1 MKKGKDRSK
10 NRKYTGVE
18 ALKKKSV
25 WIKADDGGWEE
36 QKERITTGLE
46 SGADCVLVNPGDV
59 EKVRELGNIPVAT
72 FGRDNKSGADIV
84 VVGKRGEGDGTKP
97 LSLEIPGSLDIN
109 AATLLRDKGVAVG
122 GYVVIRDKR
131 YEHFAA
137 EMGKVCD
144 FLLVTGTDWKVI
156 PLENLIAELQRY
168 KVKIIFGVKSAAE
181 ARLAFQTL
189 ETGADGVLLDS
200 GNPQEI
206 KDTIQA
212 ARELENKS
220 AELESAVVTRVEPLG
235 MGDRVCVDTCNL
247 MQKGEGMLIGS
258 QASGMLLVN
267 SESDD
272 SPYVAARPF
281 RVNAGAV
288 HSYIKIGDKTRYL
301 SELQTGDTVTIVDSK
316 GKQREGIVGRVKIE
330 SRPLMLIEAK
340 AGNRTLSAILQNA
353 ETIKLVGKDGNPI
366 SVAKLKKGDEI
377 LVRLEEGARHFGKK
391 IEETIIEK

>member
-1 MKKGKDRSK
+1 M
-10 NRKYTGVE
+10 
-18 ALKKKSV
+18 KKKSV
-25 WIKADDGGWEE
+25 WIKADDGGWEQ

-46 SGADCVLVNPGDV
+46 SGADCVLVNPGNV

-72 FGRDNKSGADIV
+72 FGRDNKSGAEIV
-84 VVGKRGEGDGTKP
+84 VVGKRGEGDGAKP
-97 LSLEIPGSLDIN
+97 LPLETQGSLDIN

-137 EMGKVCD
+137 ELGKVCD
-144 FLLVTGTDWKVI
+144 FLIVTGTDWKVI
-156 PLENLIAELQRY
+156 PLENLIAELQSY
-168 KVKIIFGVKSAAE
+168 KVKIIFGIKSAEE

-189 ETGADGVLLDS
+189 EIGADGVLLDS
-200 GNPQEI
+200 GDPQEI
-206 KDTIQA
+206 KDTILA
-212 ARELENKS
+212 ARELENES
-220 AELESAVVTRVEPLG
+220 TELESAVITRVDPLG

-258 QASGMLLVN
+258 QASGMFLVN

-288 HSYIKIGDKTRYL
+288 HSYIKIGDRTRYL
-301 SELQTGDTVTIVDSK
+301 SELQTGDAVTIVDSK

-340 AGNRTLSAILQNA
+340 AGDRTLSAILQNA

-366 SVAKLKKGDEI
+366 SVAKLKKGDEV
-377 LVRLEEGARHFGKK
+377 LVSLEEGARHFGKK

>member
-1 MKKGKDRSK
+1 M
-10 NRKYTGVE
+10 
-18 ALKKKSV
+18 KKKSV
-25 WIKADDGGWEE
+25 WIKADEGGWEQ

-46 SGADCVLVNPGDV
+46 SGADCVLVNPENV

-72 FGRDNKSGADIV
+72 FGRDNKSGAEIV
-84 VVGKRGEGDGTKP
+84 VVGKRGEGDGAKP
-97 LSLEIPGSLDIN
+97 LPLETQGSLDIN

-137 EMGKVCD
+137 ELGKVCD
-144 FLLVTGTDWKVI
+144 FLIVTGTDWKVI
-156 PLENLIAELQRY
+156 PLENLIAELQSY
-168 KVKIIFGVKSAAE
+168 KVKIIFGIKSAEE

-189 ETGADGVLLDS
+189 EIGADGVLLDS
-200 GNPQEI
+200 GDPQEI
-206 KDTIQA
+206 KDTILA
-212 ARELENKS
+212 ARELENES
-220 AELESAVVTRVEPLG
+220 TELESAVITRVDPLG

-258 QASGMLLVN
+258 QASGMFLVN

-288 HSYIKIGDKTRYL
+288 HSYIKIGDRTRYL
-301 SELQTGDTVTIVDSK
+301 SELQTGDAVTIVDSK

-340 AGNRTLSAILQNA
+340 AGDRTLSAILQNA

-366 SVAKLKKGDEI
+366 SVAKLKKGDEV
-377 LVRLEEGARHFGKK
+377 LVSLEEGARHFGKK

>member
-1 MKKGKDRSK
+1 MPG
-10 NRKYTGVE
+10 
-18 ALKKKSV
+18 LKPLRMKSV
-25 WIKADDGGWEE
+25 WIKADEGGWEQ

-59 EKVRELGNIPVAT
+59 EKVRELGNIPIAT
-72 FGRDNKSGADIV
+72 FSRDNKSGAEII

-97 LSLEIPGSLDIN
+97 LPLETSGSLDIN

-137 EMGKVCD
+137 ELGKICD
-144 FLLVTGTDWKVI
+144 FLIVTGTDWKVI

-168 KVKIIFGVKSAAE
+168 DVKIIFGVKSAEE

-206 KDTIQA
+206 KDTIQI
-212 ARELENKS
+212 ARELES
-220 AELESAVVTRVEPLG
+220 ESTELESAVITQVEPLG
-235 MGDRVCVDTCNL
+235 MGDRVCVDTCSL
-247 MQKGEGMLIGS
+247 MQRGEGMLIGS
-258 QASGMLLVN
+258 QASGMFLVN

-301 SELQTGDTVTIVDSK
+301 SELRTGDMVTIVDSK

-340 AGNRTLSAILQNA
+340 AGDRTLSAILQNA

-366 SVAKLKKGDEI
+366 SVAKLKKGDEV
-377 LVRLEEGARHFGKK
+377 LVSLEEGARHFGKK

>member
-1 MKKGKDRSK
+1 M
-10 NRKYTGVE
+10 
-18 ALKKKSV
+18 KKKSV
-25 WIKADDGGWEE
+25 WIKADDGGWEQ

-46 SGADCVLVNPGDV
+46 SGADCVLVNSGDV
-59 EKVRELGNIPVAT
+59 GKVRELGNIPVAT
-72 FGRDNKSGADIV
+72 FGRDNKSGAEII

-97 LSLEIPGSLDIN
+97 LPLETQGSLDIN
-109 AATLLRDKGVAVG
+109 AATVLRDKEVAVG
-122 GYVVIRDKR
+122 GYVIIRDKR
-131 YEHFAA
+131 YENFAA
-137 EMGKVCD
+137 ELGKVCD
-144 FLLVTGTDWKVI
+144 FLIVTGTDWKVI

-168 KVKIIFGVKSAAE
+168 DVKIIFGVKTAEE

-200 GNPQEI
+200 GNIQEI
-206 KDTIQA
+206 KDTILA
-212 ARELENKS
+212 ARELENES
-220 AELESAVVTRVEPLG
+220 TELESAVITRVEPLG

-258 QASGMLLVN
+258 QASGMFLVN

-301 SELQTGDTVTIVDSK
+301 SELRTGDAVTIIDSK
-316 GKQREGIVGRVKIE
+316 GRQREGFVGRVKIE

-340 AGNRTLSAILQNA
+340 AGDRILSAILQNA

-366 SVAKLKKGDEI
+366 SVAKLKKGDEV

>member
-1 MKKGKDRSK
+1 M
-10 NRKYTGVE
+10 
-18 ALKKKSV
+18 
-25 WIKADDGGWEE
+25 WIKADEGGWEQ

-59 EKVRELGNIPVAT
+59 GKVSELGNIPVAA
-72 FGRDNKSGADIV
+72 FGRDNKSGAEII

-97 LSLEIPGSLDIN
+97 LPLETQGSLDIN

-122 GYVVIRDKR
+122 GYVIIRDKR

-137 EMGKVCD
+137 ELGKVCD
-144 FLLVTGTDWKVI
+144 FLIVTGTDWKVI

-168 KVKIIFGVKSAAE
+168 DVKIIFGVKSAEE

-200 GNPQEI
+200 GNIQEI
-206 KDTIQA
+206 KDTIKA
-212 ARELENKS
+212 ARELENES
-220 AELESAVVTRVEPLG
+220 TELESAVVTRVEPLG

-258 QASGMLLVN
+258 QASGMFLVN

-301 SELQTGDTVTIVDSK
+301 SELRTGDTVTIVDSK
-316 GKQREGIVGRVKIE
+316 GRQREGFVGRVKIE

-340 AGNRTLSAILQNA
+340 AGDRTLSAILQNA
-353 ETIKLVGKDGNPI
+353 ETIKLVEKDGNPI
-366 SVAKLKKGDEI
+366 SVAKLKKGDEV

>member
-1 MKKGKDRSK
+1 M
-10 NRKYTGVE
+10 
-18 ALKKKSV
+18 KKKSV
-25 WIKADDGGWEE
+25 WIKADEGGWEE

-168 KVKIIFGVKSAAE
+168 KVKIIFGVKSAEE

-212 ARELENKS
+212 ARELENES

-247 MQKGEGMLIGS
+247 MQRGEGMLIGS
-258 QASGMLLVN
+258 QASGMFLVN

-340 AGNRTLSAILQNA
+340 AGDRTLSAILQNA

-366 SVAKLKKGDEI
+366 SVAKLKKGDEV

>member
-1 MKKGKDRSK
+1 LKP
-10 NRKYTGVE
+10 
-18 ALKKKSV
+18 LKKKSV
-25 WIKADDGGWEE
+25 WIKADDGGWEQ

-46 SGADCVLVNPGDV
+46 SGADCVLVNPGNV

-72 FGRDNKSGADIV
+72 FGRDNKSGAEIV
-84 VVGKRGEGDGTKP
+84 VVGKRGEGDGAKP
-97 LSLEIPGSLDIN
+97 LPLETQGSLDIN

-137 EMGKVCD
+137 ELGKVCD
-144 FLLVTGTDWKVI
+144 FLIVTGTDWKVI
-156 PLENLIAELQRY
+156 PLENLIAELQSY
-168 KVKIIFGVKSAAE
+168 KVKIIFGVKSAEE

-189 ETGADGVLLDS
+189 EIGADGVLLDS
-200 GNPQEI
+200 GDPQEI
-206 KDTIQA
+206 KDTILA
-212 ARELENKS
+212 ARELENES
-220 AELESAVVTRVEPLG
+220 TELESAVITRVDPLG

-258 QASGMLLVN
+258 QASGMFLVN

-288 HSYIKIGDKTRYL
+288 HSYIKIGDRTRYL
-301 SELQTGDTVTIVDSK
+301 SELQTGDAVTIVDSK

-340 AGNRTLSAILQNA
+340 AGDRILSAILQNA

-366 SVAKLKKGDEI
+366 SVAKLKKGDEV
-377 LVRLEEGARHFGKK
+377 LVSLEEGARHFGKK

>member
-1 MKKGKDRSK
+1 M
-10 NRKYTGVE
+10 
-18 ALKKKSV
+18 
-25 WIKADDGGWEE
+25 WIKADEGGWEQ

-59 EKVRELGNIPVAT
+59 GKVSELGNIPVAA
-72 FGRDNKSGADIV
+72 FGRDNKSGAEII

-97 LSLEIPGSLDIN
+97 LPLETQGSLDIN

-122 GYVVIRDKR
+122 GYVIIRDKR

-137 EMGKVCD
+137 ELGKVCD
-144 FLLVTGTDWKVI
+144 FLIVTGTDWKVI

-168 KVKIIFGVKSAAE
+168 DVKIIFGVKSAEE

-200 GNPQEI
+200 GNIQEI
-206 KDTIQA
+206 KDTIKA
-212 ARELENKS
+212 ARELENES
-220 AELESAVVTRVEPLG
+220 TELESAVVTRVEPLG

-258 QASGMLLVN
+258 QASGMFLVN

-301 SELQTGDTVTIVDSK
+301 SELRTGDTVTIVDSK
-316 GKQREGIVGRVKIE
+316 GRQREGFVGRVKIE

-340 AGNRTLSAILQNA
+340 AGDRTLSAILQNA

-366 SVAKLKKGDEI
+366 SVAKLKKGDEV

>member
-1 MKKGKDRSK
+1 
-10 NRKYTGVE
+10 
-18 ALKKKSV
+18 
-25 WIKADDGGWEE
+25 
-36 QKERITTGLE
+36 
-46 SGADCVLVNPGDV
+46 
-59 EKVRELGNIPVAT
+59 
-72 FGRDNKSGADIV
+72 V

-97 LSLEIPGSLDIN
+97 LPQEIPGSFDVN
-109 AATLLRDKGVAVG
+109 AATLLTDKGVTIG
-122 GYVVIRDKR
+122 GYVVIKDRS
-131 YEHFAA
+131 YERFAA
-137 EMGKVCD
+137 EMGKICD
-144 FLLVTGTDWKVI
+144 YLLVTGTDWKVI
-156 PLENLIAELQRY
+156 PLENLIADLQRE
-168 KVKIIFGVKSAAE
+168 KVKIIFGVKSAEE

-206 KDTIQA
+206 KDTIKA
-212 ARELENKS
+212 ARELES
-220 AELESAVVTRVEPLG
+220 ESTELESAVVTRVEPLG

-247 MQKGEGMLIGS
+247 MQRGEGMLIGS
-258 QASGMLLVN
+258 QASGMFLVN

-301 SELQTGDTVTIVDSK
+301 SELQAGDSVTIIDSR

-340 AGNRTLSAILQNA
+340 AGDRTLTAILQNA
-353 ETIKLVGKDGNPI
+353 ETIKLVGKDGTPI
-366 SVAKLKKGDEI
+366 SVAKLKKGDEV

>member
-1 MKKGKDRSK
+1 M
-10 NRKYTGVE
+10 
-18 ALKKKSV
+18 KKKSV
-25 WIKADDGGWEE
+25 WIKADDGGWEQ

-46 SGADCVLVNPGDV
+46 SGADCVLVNSGDV
-59 EKVRELGNIPVAT
+59 GKVRELGNIPVAT
-72 FGRDNKSGADIV
+72 FGRDNKSGAEII

-97 LSLEIPGSLDIN
+97 LPLETQGSLDIN
-109 AATLLRDKGVAVG
+109 AATVLRDKEVAVG
-122 GYVVIRDKR
+122 GYVIIRDKR
-131 YEHFAA
+131 YENFAA
-137 EMGKVCD
+137 ELGKVCD
-144 FLLVTGTDWKVI
+144 FLIVTGTDWKVI

-168 KVKIIFGVKSAAE
+168 DVKIIFGVKTAEE

-200 GNPQEI
+200 GNIQEI
-206 KDTIQA
+206 KDTILA
-212 ARELENKS
+212 ARELENES
-220 AELESAVVTRVEPLG
+220 TELESAVITRVESLG

-258 QASGMLLVN
+258 QASGMFLVN

-301 SELQTGDTVTIVDSK
+301 SELRTGDAVTIIDSK
-316 GKQREGIVGRVKIE
+316 GRQREGFVGRVKIE

-340 AGNRTLSAILQNA
+340 AGDRTLSAILQNA

-366 SVAKLKKGDEI
+366 SVAKLKKGDEV

>member
-1 MKKGKDRSK
+1 M
-10 NRKYTGVE
+10 
-18 ALKKKSV
+18 
-25 WIKADDGGWEE
+25 WIKADEGGWEQ

-46 SGADCVLVNPGDV
+46 SGADCVLVNPGNV

-72 FGRDNKSGADIV
+72 FGRDNKSGAEIV
-84 VVGKRGEGDGTKP
+84 VVGKRGEGDGAKP
-97 LSLEIPGSLDIN
+97 LPLETQGSLDIN

-137 EMGKVCD
+137 ELGKVCD
-144 FLLVTGTDWKVI
+144 FLIVTGTDWKVI
-156 PLENLIAELQRY
+156 PLENLIAELQSY
-168 KVKIIFGVKSAAE
+168 KVKIIFGVKSAEE

-189 ETGADGVLLDS
+189 EIGADGVLLDS
-200 GNPQEI
+200 GDPQEI
-206 KDTIQA
+206 KDTILA
-212 ARELENKS
+212 ARELENES
-220 AELESAVVTRVEPLG
+220 TELESAVITRVDPLG

-258 QASGMLLVN
+258 QASGMFLVN

-288 HSYIKIGDKTRYL
+288 HSYIKIGDRTRYL
-301 SELQTGDTVTIVDSK
+301 SELQTGDAVTIVDSK

-340 AGNRTLSAILQNA
+340 AGDRTLSAILQNA

-366 SVAKLKKGDEI
+366 SVAKLKKGDEV
-377 LVRLEEGARHFGKK
+377 LVSLEEGARHFGKK

>member
-1 MKKGKDRSK
+1 M
-10 NRKYTGVE
+10 
-18 ALKKKSV
+18 KKKSV

-258 QASGMLLVN
+258 QASGMFLVN

>member
-1 MKKGKDRSK
+1 M
-10 NRKYTGVE
+10 
-18 ALKKKSV
+18 
-25 WIKADDGGWEE
+25 WIKADEGGWEQ

-46 SGADCVLVNPGDV
+46 SGADCVLVNPGNV

-72 FGRDNKSGADIV
+72 FGRDNKSGAEIV
-84 VVGKRGEGDGTKP
+84 VVGKRGEGDGAKP
-97 LSLEIPGSLDIN
+97 LPLETQGSLDIN

-137 EMGKVCD
+137 ELGKVCD
-144 FLLVTGTDWKVI
+144 FLIVTGTDWKVI
-156 PLENLIAELQRY
+156 PLENLIAELQSY
-168 KVKIIFGVKSAAE
+168 KVKIIFGVKSAEE

-189 ETGADGVLLDS
+189 EIGADGVLLDS
-200 GNPQEI
+200 GDPQEI
-206 KDTIQA
+206 KDTILA
-212 ARELENKS
+212 ARELENERT
-220 AELESAVVTRVEPLG
+220 ELESAVITRVDPLG

-258 QASGMLLVN
+258 QASGMFLVN

-288 HSYIKIGDKTRYL
+288 HSYIKIGDRTRYL
-301 SELQTGDTVTIVDSK
+301 SELQTGDAVTIVDSK

-340 AGNRTLSAILQNA
+340 AGDRTLSAILQNA

-366 SVAKLKKGDEI
+366 SVAKLKKGDEV
-377 LVRLEEGARHFGKK
+377 LVSLEEGARHFGKK

>member
-1 MKKGKDRSK
+1 LKP
-10 NRKYTGVE
+10 
-18 ALKKKSV
+18 LKKKSV
-25 WIKADDGGWEE
+25 WIKADDGGWEQ

-46 SGADCVLVNPGDV
+46 SGADCVLVNPGNV

-72 FGRDNKSGADIV
+72 FGRDNKSGAEIV
-84 VVGKRGEGDGTKP
+84 VVGKRGEGDGAKP
-97 LSLEIPGSLDIN
+97 LPLETQGSLDIN

-137 EMGKVCD
+137 ELGKVCD
-144 FLLVTGTDWKVI
+144 FLIVTGTDWKVI
-156 PLENLIAELQRY
+156 PLENLIAELQSY
-168 KVKIIFGVKSAAE
+168 KVKIIFGVKSAEE

-189 ETGADGVLLDS
+189 EIGADGVLLDS
-200 GNPQEI
+200 GDPQEI
-206 KDTIQA
+206 KDTILA
-212 ARELENKS
+212 ARELENES
-220 AELESAVVTRVEPLG
+220 TELESAVITRVDPLG

-258 QASGMLLVN
+258 QASGMFLVN

-288 HSYIKIGDKTRYL
+288 HSYIKIGDRTRYL
-301 SELQTGDTVTIVDSK
+301 SELQTGDAVTIVDSK

-340 AGNRTLSAILQNA
+340 AGDRILSAILQNA

-366 SVAKLKKGDEI
+366 SVAKLKKGDEV
-377 LVRLEEGARHFGKK
+377 LVCLEEGARHFGKK

>member
-1 MKKGKDRSK
+1 
-10 NRKYTGVE
+10 
-18 ALKKKSV
+18 LKKKSV
-25 WIKADDGGWEE
+25 WIKADDGGWEQ

-46 SGADCVLVNPGDV
+46 SGADCVLVNSGDV
-59 EKVRELGNIPVAT
+59 GKVRELGNIPVAT
-72 FGRDNKSGADIV
+72 FGRDNKSGAEII

-97 LSLEIPGSLDIN
+97 LPLETQGSLDIN
-109 AATLLRDKGVAVG
+109 AATVLRDKEVAVG
-122 GYVVIRDKR
+122 GYVIIRDKR
-131 YEHFAA
+131 YENFAA
-137 EMGKVCD
+137 ELGKVCD
-144 FLLVTGTDWKVI
+144 FLIVTGTDWKVI

-168 KVKIIFGVKSAAE
+168 DVKIIFGVKTAEE

-200 GNPQEI
+200 GNIQEI
-206 KDTIQA
+206 KDTILA
-212 ARELENKS
+212 ARELENES
-220 AELESAVVTRVEPLG
+220 TELESAVITRVEPLG

-258 QASGMLLVN
+258 QASGMFLVN

-301 SELQTGDTVTIVDSK
+301 SELRTGDAVTIIDSK
-316 GKQREGIVGRVKIE
+316 GRQREGFVGRVKIE

-340 AGNRTLSAILQNA
+340 AGDRTLSAILQNA

-366 SVAKLKKGDEI
+366 SVAKLKKGDEV

>member
-1 MKKGKDRSK
+1 
-10 NRKYTGVE
+10 
-18 ALKKKSV
+18 V
-25 WIKADDGGWEE
+25 WIKADEGGWEQ

-46 SGADCVLVNPGDV
+46 SGADCVLVNPGNV

-72 FGRDNKSGADIV
+72 FGRDNKSGAEIV
-84 VVGKRGEGDGTKP
+84 VVGKRGEGDGAKP
-97 LSLEIPGSLDIN
+97 LPLETQGSLDIN

-137 EMGKVCD
+137 ELGKVCD
-144 FLLVTGTDWKVI
+144 FLIVTGTDWKVI
-156 PLENLIAELQRY
+156 PLENLIAELQSY
-168 KVKIIFGVKSAAE
+168 KVKIIFGVKSAEE

-189 ETGADGVLLDS
+189 EIGADGVLLDS
-200 GNPQEI
+200 GDPQDI
-206 KDTIQA
+206 KDTILA
-212 ARELENKS
+212 ARELENES
-220 AELESAVVTRVEPLG
+220 TELESAVITRVDPLG

-258 QASGMLLVN
+258 QASGMFLVN

-288 HSYIKIGDKTRYL
+288 HSYIKIGDRTRYL
-301 SELQTGDTVTIVDSK
+301 SELQTGDAVTIVDSK

-340 AGNRTLSAILQNA
+340 AGDRTLSAILQNA

-366 SVAKLKKGDEI
+366 SVAKLKKGDEV
-377 LVRLEEGARHFGKK
+377 LVSLEEGARHFGKK

>member
-1 MKKGKDRSK
+1 LKP
-10 NRKYTGVE
+10 
-18 ALKKKSV
+18 LKKKSV
-25 WIKADDGGWEE
+25 WIKADEGGWEQ

-46 SGADCVLVNPGDV
+46 SGADCVLVSPGNI
-59 EKVRELGNIPVAT
+59 EKVRELGNIPIAT
-72 FGRDNKSGADIV
+72 FGRDNKSGAEIV
-84 VVGKRGEGDGTKP
+84 VVGRRGEGDGTKP
-97 LSLEIPGSLDIN
+97 LPLETQGSLDIN

-122 GYVVIRDKR
+122 GYVIIRDKR

-137 EMGKVCD
+137 ELGKVCD
-144 FLLVTGTDWKVI
+144 FLIVTGTDWKVI

-168 KVKIIFGVKSAAE
+168 DVKIIFGVKSAEE

-212 ARELENKS
+212 ARELGNES
-220 AELESAVVTRVEPLG
+220 TELESAVVTRVEPLG

-258 QASGMLLVN
+258 QASGMFLVN

-301 SELQTGDTVTIVDSK
+301 SELQTGDAVTIVDSK

-330 SRPLMLIEAK
+330 SRPLMLIEAR
-340 AGNRTLSAILQNA
+340 AGGRTLSAILQNA

-366 SVAKLKKGDEI
+366 SVAKLKKGDEV
-377 LVRLEEGARHFGKK
+377 LVCLEEGARHFGKK

>member
-1 MKKGKDRSK
+1 M
-10 NRKYTGVE
+10 
-18 ALKKKSV
+18 KKKSV
-25 WIKADDGGWEE
+25 WIKADEGGWEE
-36 QKERITTGLE
+36 QKDRITTGLE

-59 EKVRELGNIPVAT
+59 EKVRELGNITVAA
-72 FGRDNKSGADIV
+72 FARDNKSRADIV

-97 LSLEIPGSLDIN
+97 LPQEIPGSFDIN
-109 AATLLRDKGVAVG
+109 AATLLMDKGVTVG
-122 GYVVIRDKR
+122 GYVVIKDKH

-137 EMGKVCD
+137 EMGKICD
-144 FLLVTGTDWKVI
+144 YLLVTGTDWKVI
-156 PLENLIAELQRY
+156 PLENLIADLQHQ
-168 KVKIIFGVKSAAE
+168 KVKIIFGVKSAEE

-189 ETGADGVLLDS
+189 EAGADGVLLDS

-206 KDTIQA
+206 KDTIKA
-212 ARELENKS
+212 ARELESES
-220 AELESAVVTRVEPLG
+220 AELEAAVVTRVEPLG

-247 MQKGEGMLIGS
+247 MQRGEGMLIGS
-258 QASGMLLVN
+258 QASGMFLVN

-288 HSYIKIGDKTRYL
+288 HSYIKIGEKTRYL
-301 SELQTGDTVTIVDSK
+301 SELRAGDPVTIVDSK

-340 AGNRTLSAILQNA
+340 ARDRTLTAILQNA
-353 ETIKLVGKDGNPI
+353 ETIKLVGKDGTPI
-366 SVAKLKKGDEI
+366 SVAKLEKGDEV

>member
-1 MKKGKDRSK
+1 
-10 NRKYTGVE
+10 
-18 ALKKKSV
+18 LKKKSV
-25 WIKADDGGWEE
+25 WIKADDGGWEQ
-36 QKERITTGLE
+36 QKERVTTGLE
-46 SGADCVLVNPGDV
+46 SGADCILVNPGDV
-59 EKVRELGNIPVAT
+59 GKVRELGNIPVAT
-72 FGRDNKSGADIV
+72 FGRDNKSGADII

-97 LSLEIPGSLDIN
+97 LPLETQGSLDIN
-109 AATLLRDKGVAVG
+109 AATVLRDKEVAVG
-122 GYVVIRDKR
+122 GYVIIRDKR
-131 YEHFAA
+131 YENFAA
-137 EMGKVCD
+137 ELGKVCD
-144 FLLVTGTDWKVI
+144 FLIVTGTDWKVI

-168 KVKIIFGVKSAAE
+168 DVKIIFGVKTAEE

-200 GNPQEI
+200 GNIQEI
-206 KDTIQA
+206 KDTILA
-212 ARELENKS
+212 ARELENES
-220 AELESAVVTRVEPLG
+220 TELESAVITRVESLG

-258 QASGMLLVN
+258 QASGMFLVN

-301 SELQTGDTVTIVDSK
+301 SELRTGDPVTIIDSK
-316 GKQREGIVGRVKIE
+316 GRQREGFVGRVKIE

-340 AGNRTLSAILQNA
+340 AGDRTLSAILQNA

-366 SVAKLKKGDEI
+366 SVAKLKKGDEV